1 MEKGTQYFLY
11 KIIIHTYTSI
21 CFYYLQL
28 SKDKFYFLIKKKL
41 QEKSFNFFKGY
52 DRWPQNKTE
61 SSMTWFVYKKK
72 KESQIDPK
80 WNFVVI
86 VIKEKCSFRS
96 Q

>member
-1 MEKGTQYFLY
+1 
-11 KIIIHTYTSI
+11 
-21 CFYYLQL
+21 
-28 SKDKFYFLIKKKL
+28 
-41 QEKSFNFFKGY
+41 
-52 DRWPQNKTE
+52 
-61 SSMTWFVYKKK
+61 MTWFVYKKKK

>member
-1 MEKGTQYFLY
+1 MLTV
-11 KIIIHTYTSI
+11 
-21 CFYYLQL
+21 
-28 SKDKFYFLIKKKL
+28 FLIKKKL

-61 SSMTWFVYKKK
+61 SSMTWFAHKKK